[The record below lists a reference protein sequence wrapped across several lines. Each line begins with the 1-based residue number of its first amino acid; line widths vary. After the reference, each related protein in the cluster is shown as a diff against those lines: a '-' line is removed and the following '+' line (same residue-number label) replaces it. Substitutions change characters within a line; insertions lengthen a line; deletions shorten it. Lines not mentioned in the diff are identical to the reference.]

1 MLNGYDPVTG
11 VGNMANLNSKVG
23 AGGSVVP
30 RWGYLFR
37 GVKRGRPWARAARTL
52 LSLHLAATTAKLS
65 GGRAAGEALWGCLLV
80 LMFGVASRML

>member
-1 MLNGYDPVTG
+1 MARPTHYINTSSLSLSRIRQTDDQDAMLNGYDPVTG

-52 LSLHLAATTAKLS
+52 LSLQAA
-65 GGRAAGEALWGCLLV
+65 ALQPP
-80 LMFGVASRML
+80 S